1 MMKSYTINKKWY
13 EEIKDK
19 VTTANPYFYTEEY
32 GSTSREMV
40 EVDVNEEEFE
50 AVSKELGWI
59 D

>member
-1 MMKSYTINKKWY
+1 MMKSYAMNKKWY

-19 VTTANPYFYTEEY
+19 VTTENPYFYTETW
-32 GSTSREMV
+32 GSEEREMV

-59 D
+59 